1 MTLIVPSRD
10 DYAILE
16 GFMVSRCNGCYRSC
30 AVVHRFSSG
39 TPTHCPYGLNQHDF
53 DDVQE
58 EIE

>member
-1 MTLIVPSRD
+1 MIETVTD
-10 DYAILE
+10 DYDYID
-16 GFMVSRCNGCYRSC
+16 GFMVSRCNACYRSC
-30 AVVHRFSSG
+30 AVVHRLSSG